1 MGTSTGESVAFV
13 LSGGGN
19 LGAVQVGMLR
29 ALFEH
34 GIEPDGVVGTSIGAL
49 NGAFVAGHPHLAG
62 VDELAHLWMSVR
74 RQEVFP
80 LHPRSLVRG
89 VLGHRPYL
97 FDGFGL
103 RSLLSRADFGFDRI
117 EEAALPLRL
126 VATELRSGRPV
137 VLNRGRLVPA
147 LLASS
152 AIPGVFPP
160 VEIDGRTLVDGGV
173 VDNTPIAEAEP
184 LDPTVIY
191 VLPTVP
197 DRLSDPPSNAVAM
210 MQRAMVLAGRTA
222 ERMALAEVASRRSV
236 HVLPVPDLASRLS
249 IFDFGATR
257 QLMDESYRLAAAW
270 LEDTTASTT
279 SGGALSA
286 TSKL

>member
-1 MGTSTGESVAFV
+1 MESANGERIAFV

-19 LGAVQVGMLR
+19 LGAVQVGMLQ
-29 ALFEH
+29 ALLER
-34 GIEPDGVVGTSIGAL
+34 GIEPGAVVGSSIGAL
-49 NGAFVAGHPHLAG
+49 NGAFLAGHADRAG
-62 VDELAHLWMSVR
+62 IEELADLWMSVR

-97 FDGFGL
+97 FDGFGV
-103 RSLLSRADFGFDRI
+103 RSLLMRADLGFDRI
-117 EEAALPLRL
+117 EEAAVPLRL
-126 VATELRSGRPV
+126 VATELRTGEPV
-137 VLNRGRLVPA
+137 VLSRGRLVPA
-147 LLASS
+147 LMASS

-160 VEIDGRTLVDGGV
+160 VEVDGRTLVDGGV
-173 VDNTPIAEAEP
+173 VANTPIAQAEL
-184 LDPTVIY
+184 LDPTLIY

-222 ERMALAEVASRRSV
+222 ERMALADVAARRTV
-236 HVLPVPDLASRLS
+236 RVLPVPDLASRLS
-249 IFDFGATR
+249 IFDFGATG

-270 LEDTTASTT
+270 LEDTDAPAPTGVAV
-279 SGGALSA
+279 SA
-286 TSKL
+286 TSNL